1 MKLYNKIL
9 ISVIVG
15 LVMVPAGM
23 RAQERIVEG
32 KVVAFGNI
40 PLNNVE
46 VRVLR
51 SEKKTFTDS
60 LGIFSISC
68 SDRDKLRI
76 NASGFNDVKLKVRKI
91 DRPLVELAYSNQK
104 SSFSAAV
111 NSGHIS
117 EDTLQAAIDNYLKEN
132 QKDYSVYT
140 NIYQLIDTEIFDVNV
155 NGQRITTRK
164 ISSITQGQQ
173 VLLVVDGMVVDD
185 ISFVSPLNVASVRFV
200 DGAQAA
206 KYGSL
211 ASNGAIEITTKK

>member
-9 ISVIVG
+9 ISVILG

-40 PLNNVE
+40 PLNNVK
-46 VRVLR
+46 VSVLR
-51 SEKKTFTDS
+51 SDKNTLTDS

-68 SDRDKLRI
+68 SDRNKLRI
-76 NASGFNDVKLKVRKI
+76 SASGFNDVKLKVRKI

-117 EDTLQAAIDNYLKEN
+117 EETLQAALDNYLKEN

-185 ISFVSPLNVASVRFV
+185 ISFVSPLNVESVRFV

>member
-9 ISVIVG
+9 ISVILG

-40 PLNNVE
+40 PLNNVK

-51 SEKKTFTDS
+51 SDKNTLTDS

-68 SDRDKLRI
+68 SDRDKLRVS
-76 NASGFNDVKLKVRKI
+76 ASGFNDVKLKVRKI

-117 EDTLQAAIDNYLKEN
+117 EETLQAAIDNYLKEN

-185 ISFVSPLNVASVRFV
+185 ISFVSPLNVESVRFV